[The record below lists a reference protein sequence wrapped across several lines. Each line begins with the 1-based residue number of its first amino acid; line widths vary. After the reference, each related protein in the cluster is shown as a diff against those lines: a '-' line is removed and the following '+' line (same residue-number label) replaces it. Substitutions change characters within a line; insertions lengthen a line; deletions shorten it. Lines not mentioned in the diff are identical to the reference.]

1 MKVLSLPADGIET
14 NFTPLS
20 ETNKTLNK
28 NQTMVFK
35 MLDMTKQQISLRE
48 KTQKLSFAKSFQAVT
63 KEGLMNPN
71 LRRQNQG
78 SRETSVARVKDWVT
92 EKRVAGKENDGALQN
107 DPLDSFSIDQDM
119 HVRKIPKVRKKS
131 TWKD

>member
-78 SRETSVARVKDWVT
+78 SRETSVARVKD
-92 EKRVAGKENDGALQN
+92 
-107 DPLDSFSIDQDM
+107 
-119 HVRKIPKVRKKS
+119 
-131 TWKD
+131 